1 MMDNVTWGLYGLL
14 AVAIMEAVNI
24 GILYRKVQRLDDVT
38 RRLVHCIDDSLID
51 RVGALENWARFHG
64 RSLDKNLQKLEGIVA
79 RHQDS
84 CCHLVDRIKR
94 RFMAK

>member
-1 MMDNVTWGLYGLL
+1 MDNVTWGLNGLL

-24 GILYRKVQRLDDVT
+24 GILYRKVQRLDDLT
-38 RRLVHCIDDSLID
+38 RRLANCIDESLID
-51 RVGALENWARFHG
+51 RVSALENWTRFHG
-64 RSLDKNLQKLEGIVA
+64 RDLDKNLQKLEGIVA